1 MTGDRRN
8 IYANRIPPPGDAALL
23 KEVCFSEELWRWG
36 RNAFFATEICRAQP
50 YYSDTWQ
57 ENMLLKIISVELHRN
72 CVTDFS
78 GTWIRP

>member
-8 IYANRIPPPGDAALL
+8 IYANGIPPPGDAALL

-36 RNAFFATEICRAQP
+36 RNTFFATEICRAQP

-57 ENMLLKIISVELHRN
+57 ENMLLKIISVELDRN